1 MDKELKITCPDCGVI
16 LVVDRITGK
25 VLETRKPIIEQST
38 GDRFADAI
46 LKVKKDKEK
55 ITSTKFDDL
64 KKEQDKKRKISEE
77 IFKTSLKEEKKDNN
91 IKPHSIFEGD

>member
-1 MDKELKITCPDCGVI
+1 MDKELKIACPDCGAV
-16 LVVDRITGK
+16 LVVDRITGE

-55 ITSTKFDDL
+55 IASTKFDDL
-64 KKEQDKKRKISEE
+64 KKEQEKKKKLSEE
-77 IFKTSLKEEKKDNN
+77 IFRTSLKEAKKDKD
-91 IKPHSIFEGD
+91 IKPRSIFDGD